1 MAVYQYYLAVI
12 PKTGIKKRHKFI
24 PSEIKVNTE
33 TGYFKSDAS
42 LYWEEIEKKADDII
56 PKLDLIVQRAEWG
69 NDETS
74 YNWKTYTEYIDNDA
88 SIYLD
93 EETKSIIE
101 FSFRAD
107 LRDNDLTFLKKMIEL
122 GKENEWM
129 FMDRN
134 GKLMKPDFEE
144 IKISIG
150 NSNAYSFLKDPIK
163 FLKNIENKN
172 K

>member
-12 PKTGIKKRHKFI
+12 PKAGVEKRHKFI
-24 PSEIKVNTE
+24 PNQIGINTE
-33 TGYFKSDAS
+33 TVYFESVAN
-42 LYWEEIEKKADDII
+42 LYWKEIEKKADDII
-56 PKLDLIVQRAEWG
+56 PKIDLIVQRAKWG
-69 NDETS
+69 NDEKS
-74 YNWKTYTEYIDNDA
+74 YNWKTYTEYLDNDVF
-88 SIYLD
+88 ICLN
-93 EETKSIIE
+93 EQTKTIIE

-107 LRDNDLTFLKKMIEL
+107 LRENDLIFLKKMIEL
-122 GKENEWM
+122 GKESDWM

-150 NSNAYSFLKDPIK
+150 NSNAYSFLKDPIN
-163 FLKNIENKN
+163 FLENIENKN